1 MDIRNEGWSR
11 AAPTEGLGRVVA
23 VALTAVVAVVAVA
36 CHPSPVA
43 PLGDD
48 GLQAHDRAG
57 VVLLTQ
63 NVIQDATMD
72 ALYEGPVV
80 ADDAGCL
87 RLGGSDGPTA
97 VWPQGYTAQSA
108 LGDAWIRDA
117 SGTTVGQVGGSFSLG
132 GGEVPELSDA
142 MGFTQADRDLA
153 EDHCPG
159 LYWIVG

>member
-1 MDIRNEGWSR
+1 MDIRNDAWSR
-11 AAPTEGLGRVVA
+11 TAPTEGLVRGVALLLAAVMAA
-23 VALTAVVAVVAVA
+23 VAGA
-36 CHPSPVA
+36 CSPSAVA

-57 VVLLTQ
+57 VLLLTQ
-63 NVIQDATMD
+63 NVAQGATMD
-72 ALYEGPVV
+72 ALFVGPVV

-87 RLGGSDGPTA
+87 RLGGSDGPTV

-108 LGDAWIRDA
+108 LGWVWIRDA
-117 SGTTVGQVGGSFSLG
+117 NGTAVGKVGGSFSLG

-159 LYWIVG
+159 RYLIVG

>member
-1 MDIRNEGWSR
+1 MEIRNDAWSR
-11 AAPTEGLGRVVA
+11 TAPTEGLVRVVA
-23 VALTAVVAVVAVA
+23 LGLAAVVGA
-36 CHPSPVA
+36 CSSSAVA
-43 PLGDD
+43 PLGGDS
-48 GLQAHDRAG
+48 LRAHDRAG
-57 VVLLTQ
+57 VLLLTQ
-63 NVIQDATMD
+63 NVVQDATME
-72 ALYEGPVV
+72 ALFEGPVV

-87 RLGGSDGPTA
+87 RLGGPDGPTA

-108 LGDAWIRDA
+108 LADVWIRDA